1 MAFVIRYRGVS
12 QERVVQ
18 RLQPCGGVP
27 TWLQLRAHDR
37 AFLGNSKLSL
47 RSTITSTKIR
57 HLNDL
62 LQSNCGRIQV
72 IMLSIDIVSNLF
84 ETERTCLAM
93 PAGQGMTRHNSPSR
107 SMSLK
112 ASVVCRL

>member
-12 QERVVQ
+12 QERVVE
-18 RLQPCGGVP
+18 RLQPCDEVP
-27 TWLQLRAHDR
+27 TWLQLRDHGR
-37 AFLGNSKLSL
+37 AFGGNSKLSL
-47 RSTITSTKIR
+47 RSTRTSTKIR
-57 HLNDL
+57 HLNVL

-72 IMLSIDIVSNLF
+72 IMLSIDMVSNF
-84 ETERTCLAM
+84 FDTERTCLAM

-112 ASVVCRL
+112 ASVVCCL